1 MEYYLGETL
10 KKLRQERGWSQKEL
24 ANRLNKAVS
33 TISGYESDAHPI
45 PLDVLISISLSFNIS
60 LDELVGIEK
69 GPCISLTGLSDF
81 QIEILKSLRN
91 EYLSPTNCGGD
102 LSASQMQIL
111 HDIIKAFVET
121 HAPK

>member
-45 PLDVLISISLSFNIS
+45 PLDVLISVSLSFNVS

-69 GPCISLTGLSDF
+69 GSCISLTGLSDF
-81 QIEILKSLRN
+81 QIEILKSLRT

-102 LSASQMQIL
+102 LSASQMRIL
-111 HDIIKAFVET
+111 HDIIKSFAGT
-121 HAPK
+121 YAPK